1 MNKLPEKLNLLRKNS
16 GLPQSEIAKRLFV
29 PVAEYMNWENGNS
42 IPDIMHLKALASL
55 YHVDVTALLDNT
67 MTFVTPNINN
77 LEKSATIPFQKNNGM
92 AATQQLDTVDDSP
105 TNVLDQNQNEDLGA
119 TKVMNPD
126 DLAKESE
133 TKDASDEDDEDE
145 DWDEEDEK
153 EVKQA
158 SRPRKT
164 VKKKQPLKKRKTVFV
179 LAGCI
184 AAVAVLAILLIA
196 LKGRGSSSTL
206 SVGSANRLVL
216 GSKYSLYLDS
226 DGKITSHG
234 TIDTSKL
241 SNAVQISGYDETAAA
256 LKKDGT
262 VVTTNSSLDTSDWS
276 NITDIAMGEDHIAAV
291 RKDGSVECTGSDTAC
306 KVSDWQNVSS
316 VYAGKDVTVALTKSG
331 TLLSSGGIKIPSDDN
346 IKLVALSD
354 NALYY
359 VIANG
364 AVQSVAIN
372 GGSALD
378 ASSIS
383 NITALAAGNDVVAGL
398 KKDGTVVAVS
408 SDSAI
413 TDAVKNWKNVSF
425 IAAHGNTL
433 IAITKD
439 GKMYGAGDNTYN
451 QYENTADAS
460 ATASASA
467 SADASKLSAV
477 NPKHITFTVTTD
489 GVQIKW
495 DPVTN
500 ADYYEVT
507 VSPSVGTL
515 AKSASNSAPIPA
527 SSLSS
532 GTTYT
537 VSIVAKANDPKKYPD
552 SDASTVNYTYNAKT
566 IQLDAPSGLS
576 TNVDPTGALTI
587 SWKAVSNASYYDLTI
602 NGESAGQVSQT
613 FYTISGANL
622 QDGTNY
628 TIGVAA
634 GSNDSKY
641 GESSASQINV
651 TYSAP
656 KQSSDVNVAVTYV
669 DKDSNSEVGTQ
680 TVNIGSAGSYS
691 ASGLGLRAPDGYKIS
706 DESKEYTISSSNS
719 AITVYVE
726 AD

>member
-67 MTFVTPNINN
+67 MTFVMPNIDN

-105 TNVLDQNQNEDLGA
+105 TTVLDQNQDEDLGA

-133 TKDASDEDDEDE
+133 TKDTSDEDDEDE

-153 EVKQA
+153 EIRQA

-331 TLLSSGGIKIPSDDN
+331 TLLSSGGIKIPSDNN

-354 NALYY
+354 HALYY

-467 SADASKLSAV
+467 SADAGKLSAV
-477 NPKHITFTVTTD
+477 TNITFTETTEN
-489 GVQIKW
+489 VQIKW
-495 DPVTN
+495 DAVTN

-515 AKSASNSAPIPA
+515 AKSASNSASIPA

-532 GTTYT
+532 GTTYM
-537 VSIVAKANDPKKYPD
+537 VSIVAKANDSKKYPD

-576 TNVDPTGALTI
+576 TNVDATGALTI
-587 SWKAVSNASYYDLTI
+587 NWNAVSNASYYDLTI

-641 GESSASQINV
+641 GESSTSQINV
-651 TYSAP
+651 TYNAP

-680 TVNIGSAGSYS
+680 TVNKVSAGSYS
-691 ASGLGLRAPDGYKIS
+691 ASDLGLSAPGGYKIS

>member
-55 YHVDVTALLDNT
+55 YHVDVAALLDNT
-67 MTFVTPNINN
+67 MTFVTPNIDN

-206 SVGSANRLVL
+206 SVGSANRLAL

-241 SNAVQISGYDETAAA
+241 NNAVQISGYDETAAA

-276 NITDIAMGEDHIAAV
+276 NITDIA
-291 RKDGSVECTGSDTAC
+291 
-306 KVSDWQNVSS
+306 
-316 VYAGKDVTVALTKSG
+316 
-331 TLLSSGGIKIPSDDN
+331 
-346 IKLVALSD
+346 
-354 NALYY
+354 
-359 VIANG
+359 IANG

-408 SDSAI
+408 FDSAI

-451 QYENTADAS
+451 QYENTADAKAS
-460 ATASASA
+460 ASASA
-467 SADASKLSAV
+467 SADAGKLSAV
-477 NPKHITFTVTTD
+477 TNITFTETTEN
-489 GVQIKW
+489 VQIKW
-495 DPVTN
+495 DAVTN

-515 AKSASNSAPIPA
+515 AKSASNSASIPA

-537 VSIVAKANDPKKYPD
+537 VSIVAKANDSKKYAD

-576 TNVDPTGALTI
+576 TNVDATGALTI
-587 SWKAVSNASYYDLTI
+587 NWNAVSNASYYDLTI

-641 GESSASQINV
+641 GESSTSQINV

-656 KQSSDVNVAVTYV
+656 KQSSDVNVTVTYV

-706 DESKEYTISSSNS
+706 DESKEYAISSSNS